1 MIRTMIRAAMLRPDA
16 YEEVEANKSATSQ
29 AMAIVVLVSI
39 ATGIGYTGLA
49 EAAGQETVPWSLVG
63 MVLGVVASLIGWA
76 LLAWITFMVG
86 AKLLPGPETEANW
99 GELAR
104 TLGFAQTAGLLKLG
118 GVIPG
123 IGQFLFV
130 LGSLMVLIATF
141 IAIRQALDYTSTLRA
156 VAVGVISYIPYTV
169 IMVIA
174 ISLVGG

>member
-16 YEEVEANKSATSQ
+16 YEEVEANKSATGQ

-49 EAAGQETVPWSLVG
+49 EAAGQETASWSLIG
-63 MVLGVVASLIGWA
+63 MVLGVVASLLGWA

-86 AKLLPGPETEANW
+86 AKLLPSPETKANW

-118 GVIPG
+118 GIIPG

-141 IAIRQALDYTSTLRA
+141 IAIRQALDYSSTLRA
-156 VAVGVISYIPYTV
+156 VAVGV
-169 IMVIA
+169 
-174 ISLVGG
+174 L

>member
-86 AKLLPGPETEANW
+86 AKLLPSPDTKANW

-104 TLGFAQTAGLLKLG
+104 TLGLAQTAGLLKLG
-118 GVIPG
+118 GIIPG

-130 LGSLMVLIATF
+130 LVSLMVLIATF

-156 VAVGVISYIPYTV
+156 VGVVLIGFIPV
-169 IMVIA
+169 MVLNLL
-174 ISLVGG
+174 LVGLAS